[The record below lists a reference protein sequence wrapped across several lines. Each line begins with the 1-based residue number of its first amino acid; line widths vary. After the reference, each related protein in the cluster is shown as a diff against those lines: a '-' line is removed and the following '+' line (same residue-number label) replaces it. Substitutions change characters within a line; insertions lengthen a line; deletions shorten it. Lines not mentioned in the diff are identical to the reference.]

1 MSSAVAASTGKND
14 SIETSAAVT
23 STAVPKLVFVLMKA
37 SSPLPCRSRS
47 GIAIAAKAR
56 SRSTPGGRVGRE
68 LVAQHGE
75 RRIARCDPVAVESLE
90 QVRTPLVEV
99 EDSRGQPFR
108 MQADAEDVDR
118 RLEEMLGDAVEKHL
132 DSTIGG
138 DEAPMTVEDERGV
151 GLVRAQHLL
160 DRVSDRPH
168 LGSVEVVLRVRRRV
182 AGGEEQIVPIA

>member
-47 GIAIAAKAR
+47 GIAIEIDPRR
-56 SRSTPGGRVGRE
+56 SCRVGRE

-75 RRIARCDPVAVESLE
+75 RRIARCDHVAVESLE

-138 DEAPMTVEDERGV
+138 DEAPMTVEDERRV
-151 GLVRAQHLL
+151 GLVRAQHLV

-168 LGSVEVVLRVRRRV
+168 LRSVEVVLRVRRRV